1 MRNKAINWILL
12 ILSFVLIV
20 NITRTF
26 RDLSRQENIIKEAE
40 DRLQEVEAEKDKLQK
55 NLAKVES
62 QEYIEQEARN
72 KLNLGKEGEVV
83 LILPP
88 ISLAVTPTP
97 IPADNSPS
105 WQKWVNIFM

>member
-40 DRLQEVEAEKDKLQK
+40 DRLQEVEAEKEKLQK

-83 LILPP
+83 LILPS
-88 ISLAVTPTP
+88 ISLAVTPTL
-97 IPADNSPS
+97 IPVDNSPS